1 MNPFRLLLSSLIVIG
16 LSLTNVTCFSP
27 ATRFGQKS
35 VLVGSNLYFFGG
47 NTKNPRFTDEVLYL
61 NLLNSFNIISPP
73 WSQIT
78 ASPIPTPLFDAMP
91 CLSTDGSTV
100 YLVGGMT
107 QDKQNSSI
115 LMIPQPSVYAF
126 NTNNLQWTTPNI
138 DNFNNTFLGRVD
150 MNGVADSNGKYYF
163 FGGYLTNLTAETT
176 SIVYNDTNI
185 FDTKAMRC
193 VVLKDNLIFY
203 IGGIS
208 NDGIIDMN
216 EIPSFDTV
224 NLKWLSMTTRGDSI
238 GSRSGHSTVLTQDGL
253 ILIYGGIGSAKSQV
267 QPEVATLDVGVTP
280 YAWKAI
286 TTNNAP
292 PQSLVYHSAALYGI
306 YMIVAFGQ
314 IVTSQPLPS
323 SAQLAFNT
331 NLYILNTKNYTW
343 VNTFDASNIYG
354 SNSTSL
360 KNSNSFSLGAKIG
373 IGIGVVAAIGII
385 AVVGFFLYKKYNNRE
400 DYPIPTPGSNQYI

>member
-16 LSLTNVTCFSP
+16 L
-27 ATRFGQKS
+27 
-35 VLVGSNLYFFGG
+35 

-185 FDTKAMRC
+185 FDTKAMRWLTLTLPKTPSSRIFYS